1 MKKVCILCLYLWIL
15 CGCSASSNASDN
27 EYYFLFATPLAE
39 HDIWLQAKEG
49 FDSACKDY
57 KVNGDW
63 LGPTIIDTAEMED
76 VVYTGILQQADG
88 IITQG
93 VISREIIDFAEQK
106 NIPIV
111 FVDSNMED
119 TAHLYYMGKDFH
131 KQAELLLQDIE
142 AKRGKKEKL
151 KAAIQV
157 ANLDFK
163 IAQDQIKE
171 IETVFA
177 KHPGGYEI
185 VSISESQSEE
195 IRAKKEWELVLRE
208 HSDVNVA
215 INFAA
220 ESAEFCWE
228 AANAQK
234 RREHMLIYGVDD
246 MPITLQLIR
255 DGKIDGSVVT
265 SFYQY
270 GYQGVKM
277 LYQYI
282 TEGKKPQNIDT
293 NLIIVDKNNI
303 NHYRELNDGK

>member
-1 MKKVCILCLYLWIL
+1 MKKKWILCLIVMMM
-15 CGCSASSNASDN
+15 CACSASSKNAEN

-49 FDSACKDY
+49 FDAACKDY
-57 KVNGDW
+57 EVNGDW

-93 VISREIIDFAEQK
+93 VISREIIDYAEQK
-106 NIPIV
+106 HIPIV

-119 TAHLYYMGKDFH
+119 AAHLYYMGKDFH

-142 AKRGKKEKL
+142 AKVGKKKKL
-151 KAAIQV
+151 KTAIQV

-177 KHPGGYEI
+177 THPGGYEI

-195 IRAKKEWELVLRE
+195 IRSKKEWELVLQE
-208 HSDVNVA
+208 HNDVNVA

-228 AANAQK
+228 AANGRQL
-234 RREHMLIYGVDD
+234 RDQMLIYGVDD
-246 MPITLQLIR
+246 MPVTLQLIR

-270 GYQGVKM
+270 GYQGVEM
-277 LYQYI
+277 LYQYV

-293 NLIIVDKNNI
+293 NLIIVDKSNI
-303 NHYRELNDGK
+303 DHYRELNDGK

>member
-1 MKKVCILCLYLWIL
+1 MYGRRRYIPEINSNSYMVRQFGVRIATNTPIQGTAADIMKIAMI
-15 CGCSASSNASDN
+15 N
-27 EYYFLFATPLAE
+27 
-39 HDIWLQAKEG
+39 
-49 FDSACKDY
+49 
-57 KVNGDW
+57 
-63 LGPTIIDTAEMED
+63 
-76 VVYTGILQQADG
+76 VYNRI
-88 IITQG
+88 
-93 VISREIIDFAEQK
+93 
-106 NIPIV
+106 
-111 FVDSNMED
+111 
-119 TAHLYYMGKDFH
+119 
-131 KQAELLLQDIE
+131 
-142 AKRGKKEKL
+142 KKEKL
-151 KAAIQV
+151 KTAIQV

-171 IETVFA
+171 IEAVFA

-234 RREHMLIYGVDD
+234 LRENMLIYGVDD
-246 MPITLQLIR
+246 MPVTLQLIR

-277 LYQYI
+277 LYQYVH
-282 TEGKKPQNIDT
+282 EGKRPQNIDT
-293 NLIIVDKNNI
+293 NLIIVDKSNI

>member
-1 MKKVCILCLYLWIL
+1 MKKTIIVFLLLLLCA
-15 CGCSASSNASDN
+15 CQSSN
-27 EYYFLFATPLAE
+27 EQEEKKLYILFATPLAE

-49 FDSACKDY
+49 FDAACEDY
-57 KVNGDW
+57 DINGDW
-63 LGPTIIDTAEMED
+63 LGPTVIDTAEMED

-106 NIPIV
+106 NIPVV

-119 TAHLYYMGKDFH
+119 VAHLYYMGKDFH
-131 KQAELLLQDIE
+131 KQAELLLADIE
-142 AKRGKKEKL
+142 EKVGKNEKL
-151 KAAIQV
+151 TIAIQA

-171 IETVFA
+171 IETVFS
-177 KHPGGYEI
+177 KHPGGFSI
-185 VSISESQSEE
+185 VSLSESRSEE
-195 IRAKKEWELVLRE
+195 IRAKKEWELVLQQHR
-208 HSDVNVA
+208 DVNVA

-228 AANAQK
+228 AADGQQL
-234 RREHMLIYGVDD
+234 RENMLIYGVDD
-246 MPITLQLIR
+246 MPVTLQLIR

-277 LYQYI
+277 LYEYL
-282 TEGKKPQNIDT
+282 TYGKRPQNIDT
-293 NLIIVDKNNI
+293 NLIIVDKENI
-303 NHYRELNDGK
+303 DNYREINDGK